1 MFVLASGTVDEY
13 RAEPGPVD
21 YVLLLDP
28 GMEADWLLAETSR
41 RLQVLASLPARPDRD
56 RIVAVSGAETS
67 GARLGRGQGELLA
80 LADGRRT
87 PRDLAFA
94 LGRGVYATLLQLAR
108 MQEAGLLV
116 TASYRALHPEVRK
129 PGRPAPDGKPVPADG
144 LPRRSK
150 NAADVFRRAAPRSR
164 SRDLAAPLGLLRPR
178 SRRDP
183 RPGEAP

>member
-21 YVLLLDP
+21 YVLPLDP

-108 MQEAGLLV
+108 MQEVGLLV
-116 TASYRALHPEVRK
+116 TASYRDLHPEVRVALGSK
-129 PGRPAPDGKPVPADG
+129 SASADA

-150 NAADVFRRAAPRSR
+150 NAGDVSRRAVPWSR

-178 SRRDP
+178 SRRE
-183 RPGEAP
+183 GA